1 MGRGWFQ
8 WNQCEKVSHS
18 AWFGDPWLHLF
29 WGITAV
35 PISKQEK
42 FSVFFICGALIV
54 HLFLIEVFVMNVLE
68 TSLSEKVSL
77 NWLWWV
83 LHKIFQLFPYI
94 LYGTV
99 SDKRQKSGNFQN
111 LNIFIFYVTVSVW
124 FGSNFFY
131 HKDNIEEQTD

>member
-1 MGRGWFQ
+1 
-8 WNQCEKVSHS
+8 
-18 AWFGDPWLHLF
+18 LF

-77 NWLWWV
+77 N
-83 LHKIFQLFPYI
+83 
-94 LYGTV
+94 
-99 SDKRQKSGNFQN
+99 
-111 LNIFIFYVTVSVW
+111 
-124 FGSNFFY
+124 
-131 HKDNIEEQTD
+131 